1 MNNSAAVMSDIA
13 GIFADLAVTIYIIVA
28 ILEITVITFQH
39 LAGNMSI
46 SATAF
51 ENTVVI

>member
-1 MNNSAAVMSDIA
+1 MLDIA
-13 GIFADLAVTIYIIVA
+13 GPFADIAVTIYIIVT
-28 ILEITVITFQH
+28 IMEITVITSQH
-39 LAGNMSI
+39 LAGIMSI